1 MGLFG
6 NDSDHEDDDSRV
18 KRKKLTVIKFDAQ
31 ELLAAGW
38 TAEQVKGLAP
48 GRRALDW
55 LLHRQQSMGALY
67 DRLARGCV
75 WGMAQRLMDNSHA
88 LLF

>member
-6 NDSDHEDDDSRV
+6 NDSDHEDNDSRV

-38 TAEQVKGLAP
+38 TAEQVTGVR
-48 GRRALDW
+48 GRAW
-55 LLHRQQSMGALY
+55 TH
-67 DRLARGCV
+67 C
-75 WGMAQRLMDNSHA
+75 MAA
-88 LLF
+88 LLGAVFGGWLRR